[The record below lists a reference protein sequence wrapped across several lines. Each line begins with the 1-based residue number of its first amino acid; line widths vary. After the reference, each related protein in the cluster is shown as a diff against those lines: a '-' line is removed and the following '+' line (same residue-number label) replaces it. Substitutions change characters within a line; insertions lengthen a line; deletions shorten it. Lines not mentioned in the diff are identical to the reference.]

1 MADDLKPEI
10 DKSPKSEMKM
20 EKSDNAGGKNV
31 KETDSTRKSSRLQN
45 SRQGKH
51 VNNVTGSDM
60 KKYTKRKRSE
70 IGSDNEGEKI
80 NRKVNRI
87 QKKPKLDH
95 TNKRGGKRVNN
106 SVVNDNK
113 RVSSNEDENE
123 DDDDEDID
131 EDEEEDK
138 KSRKTSESNDKFSP
152 AMLGLL
158 RVGDNFPKKEKK
170 EPVLLN
176 RRGMPPRI
184 RKKNRLFFDESVI
197 NPLMPKQRNKKDHA
211 AKAKEKSGTM
221 KNKMKI
227 KIEKKEEVEQK
238 PQPTVTDM
246 KAGQKIGMR
255 LRNLLKLPKA
265 HKWVCYEWFYS
276 NIDKVLFQG
285 KNDFMICLQESFPQL
300 KTTLMTRIEWCQIR
314 RLMGK
319 PRRCSQAFFDEERQE
334 LERKRTKIRQL
345 QQRKLSDLSSCKD
358 LPDRVPLQL
367 TVGRKVTARLRKPQD
382 GLFTGTVDAV
392 DTSNNTYRITFER
405 PGLGTYS
412 VPDYEVLSNEEPDMF
427 SLSTFNKRFHSQLR
441 YLPSTR
447 TQLIE
452 VKSETKVDAS
462 RSSLGQ
468 FPLAFLEM
476 IVTISKILTDKKKMV
491 QKLKELNA
499 EAERRTSYGQ
509 DYTEDFQRRYATL
522 VIELEFL
529 NKHLERYLAS
539 VQKYCHEIAP
549 EQSTMAMLTPSY
561 LRDKSNG
568 EARTLVDNY
577 FNQPDKEP
585 IRNKLLVELVTD
597 LVALM
602 IQVKSLSDSD
612 QNAHELT
619 VLKQSMA
626 HIKRRISPGNQLVFQ
641 NSVEIHMQYME
652 SGLGQYGTLAPFF
665 QQTRPPAK

>member
-1 MADDLKPEI
+1 
-10 DKSPKSEMKM
+10 MK
-20 EKSDNAGGKNV
+20 EVD
-31 KETDSTRKSSRLQN
+31 TTRKSSRLQN
-45 SRQGKH
+45 SRLGKH
-51 VNNVTGSDM
+51 VNNVSGTELKKCTKKKKSDLGSDSEIEKIS
-60 KKYTKRKRSE
+60 KKVNKMPKRS
-70 IGSDNEGEKI
+70 KI
-80 NRKVNRI
+80 
-87 QKKPKLDH
+87 DH
-95 TNKRGGKRVNN
+95 SHKRGNKKMSNN
-106 SVVNDNK
+106 AINDK
-113 RVSSNEDENE
+113 KMSSNEEENE
-123 DDDDEDID
+123 DEDEDGD
-131 EDEEEDK
+131 VEDEEDEGK
-138 KSRKTSESNDKFSP
+138 KSRKSSESNDSKFSP
-152 AMLGLL
+152 AVLGLL

-197 NPLMPKQRNKKDHA
+197 NPLMPKQRSKKDHS
-211 AKAKEKSGTM
+211 AKAKEKNTTA
-221 KNKMKI
+221 KNKVKI
-227 KIEKKEEVEQK
+227 KVEKKEEVDQK

-300 KTTLMTRIEWCQIR
+300 KTTSLTRTEWCQIR

-427 SLSTFNKRFHSQLR
+427 SLSTFNKRFHNQPR

-447 TQLIE
+447 SQLIE
-452 VKSETKVDAS
+452 IKSEAKVDAS

-509 DYTEDFQRRYATL
+509 DFTEDFQRRYATL

-549 EQSTMAMLTPSY
+549 EQSSIAMLTPSY

-568 EARTLVDNY
+568 EARALVDNY
-577 FNQPDKEP
+577 FHQPDKEP
-585 IRNKLLVELVTD
+585 IRNKFLIELVTD

-652 SGLGQYGTLAPFF
+652 SGLGQHGTLAPFF
-665 QQTRPPAK
+665 QQTRPPTK